1 MSAVKLARIG
11 RAAEAVT
18 ALEDG
23 HRLRRAA
30 GLPEAEG
37 ERYTALVY
45 EPIDRTLAVAAWE
58 RYILALSRISRP
70 TPREATQLASAL
82 AALDELSRKPPAP
95 PTPR

>member
-1 MSAVKLARIG
+1 MAEILWQADQRDEAVGALREARALDPASPLFAYMSAVKLARMG
-11 RAAEAVT
+11 RAAEAVA

-45 EPIDRTLAVAAWE
+45 E
-58 RYILALSRISRP
+58 
-70 TPREATQLASAL
+70 
-82 AALDELSRKPPAP
+82 LSRKPAAP